1 MLFTQGKSREYERM
15 MNEKPGVERKTKKK
29 KIFFATA
36 ENKDC
41 PYCLYYTS
49 KGKRCKY
56 DKCIV
61 FPE

>member
-1 MLFTQGKSREYERM
+1 M
-15 MNEKPGVERKTKKK
+15 MREKPGVEYKKE

-41 PYCLYYTS
+41 PYCLYYS
-49 KGKRCKY
+49 YKGKRCLY
-56 DKCIV
+56 PKCIV

>member
-1 MLFTQGKSREYERM
+1 MLFTQGKSRKYERM
-15 MNEKPGVERKTKKK
+15 MNEKPGVERRAK

>member
-1 MLFTQGKSREYERM
+1 MLFTQGKHRKIERM
-15 MNEKPGVERKTKKK
+15 MIQRPGIEHKRK

-41 PYCLYYTS
+41 PYCLYYEN
-49 KGKRCKY
+49 KEKRCKY
-56 DKCIV
+56 DHCIV